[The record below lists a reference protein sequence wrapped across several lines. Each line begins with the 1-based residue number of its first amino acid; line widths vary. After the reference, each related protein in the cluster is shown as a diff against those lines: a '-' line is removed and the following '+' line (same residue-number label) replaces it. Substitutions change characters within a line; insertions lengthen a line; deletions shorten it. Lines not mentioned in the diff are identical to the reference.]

1 MNRSL
6 ASKAVKAGSRAAAD
20 SPSQVSRV
28 KNPDRVASRAV
39 SKSQGKADRVASAK
53 VSAGSCDQFF
63 PGLGRGFF
71 WLGPREPFVV
81 ARRSPRPAT
90 LRMPLRIGCGR
101 VHACRQPARWLGRSI
116 LGPSILGPSILDPLI
131 LGRSILASR
140 RETDL
145 ASG

>member
-71 WLGPREPFVV
+71 LAGDLFGPREPFVV

-116 LGPSILGPSILDPLI
+116 LGPSILDPSIL
-131 LGRSILASR
+131 GRLASR